1 MFVFI
6 AFQVHFTITV
16 KIKNNISTKNFP
28 VHVTLIKQSILMGF
42 LKIDAGS
49 DRKNQYTN
57 DSLKFRQWEQ
67 KTWHHLT
74 SSQQTAGVLTTQATK
89 KTQSIT
95 LHPQKFI
102 PTNFLDYQFLQN
114 IIHLKFLHMH

>member
-1 MFVFI
+1 
-6 AFQVHFTITV
+6 
-16 KIKNNISTKNFP
+16 
-28 VHVTLIKQSILMGF
+28 MGF

-49 DRKNQYTN
+49 DRKNQYIN

-95 LHPQKFI
+95 STKIYTHKLFRLPISAKHYTLEIFTYALVVYIKVSRI
-102 PTNFLDYQFLQN
+102 YE
-114 IIHLKFLHMH
+114 IINLKQS